1 MDTDIL
7 RKIEETGVVPVV
19 KIDRAEDA
27 VPLARALEKGGL
39 PLAEITFRTDA
50 AEESIR
56 RISKEVPGVLVGA
69 GTVLTIEQVD
79 RALGAGAA
87 FIVSPGIN
95 PEVVK
100 HCQKKN
106 VPVFPGVATPSDIEV
121 ALGLGLKV
129 LKFFP
134 AEALGGL
141 DTLKALS
148 GPYGQVRFMPLGG
161 VNPEN
166 MNKYLGFPKV
176 AAVGGTWLAK
186 DDVVKAGDFE
196 KITSLAAEAVSN
208 MLGFEFAH
216 VGINTSDADA
226 SLKSTKL
233 FCSIFNFALKEG
245 NSSNFAGKGIE
256 INKSMGL
263 GKNGHIGIAT
273 NSIARA
279 VAWLERA
286 GIAVDH
292 STSKKDAK
300 GALVAVYLKDEIAG
314 FAVHLLQKK

>member
-1 MDTDIL
+1 MDIVK
-7 RKIEETGVVPVV
+7 KIEELGIVPVV
-19 KIDRAEDA
+19 KLDRADDA
-27 VPLARALEKGGL
+27 VPLAKALAKGGL

-56 RISKEVPGVLVGA
+56 RIAGEVPEVLVGA
-69 GTVLTIEQVD
+69 GTVLTVEQVD

-95 PEVVK
+95 PGVVR
-100 HCQKKN
+100 HCIDRE

-121 ALGLGLKV
+121 ALELGLRV

-186 DDVVKAGDFE
+186 DDVVKAGDFA
-196 KITSLAAEAVSN
+196 KITSLAAEAIN
-208 MLGFEFAH
+208 IMLGFELAH
-216 VGINTSDADA
+216 LGINASDADA
-226 SLKSTKL
+226 SIGAAKTFS
-233 FCSIFNFALKEG
+233 SVFNFPLKEG

-256 INKSMGL
+256 VNKSKGL
-263 GKNGHIGIAT
+263 GANGHIAIST
-273 NSIARA
+273 NSISRA
-279 VAWLERA
+279 AAWLEGK
-286 GIAVDH
+286 GIKVNHETA
-292 STSKKDAK
+292 KKDAK
-300 GALVAVYLKDEIAG
+300 GGLVAVYLRDEIAG
-314 FAVHLLQKK
+314 FAIHLLQKK

>member
-1 MDTDIL
+1 MDIL
-7 RKIEETGVVPVV
+7 KKIEELGIVPVV

-27 VPLARALEKGGL
+27 VPLARALARGGL

-56 RISKEVPGVLVGA
+56 RIAREVPEVIVGA
-69 GTVLTIEQVD
+69 GTVLTVEQVD
-79 RALGAGAA
+79 RAMNAGAS

-95 PEVVK
+95 PTVVK
-100 HCQKKN
+100 HCLLKK

-121 ALGLGLKV
+121 ALELGLRV

-186 DDVVKAGDFE
+186 DDVIKAGDFD
-196 KITSLAAEAVSN
+196 KITALSSEAVNN
-208 MLGFEFAH
+208 MLGFELAH
-216 VGINTSDADA
+216 LGINTPNAET
-226 SLKSTKL
+226 SLKAAKL
-233 FCSIFNFALKEG
+233 FCSMFNFALKEG

-256 INKSMGL
+256 VNKSQGL
-263 GKNGHIGIAT
+263 GKNGHIAVAT

-279 VAWLERA
+279 VAWLERQ

-292 STSKKDAK
+292 STAKKDAK
-300 GALVAVYLKDEIAG
+300 GEMVAVYLKDEVAG
-314 FAVHLLQKK
+314 FAIHLLQKK